1 VDNMEKI
8 ILSIFVP
15 CYNEEK
21 NITKSL
27 NNIKE
32 AVQNISY
39 EILVADDGSK
49 DKSVLMIENFKK
61 ENPNLNIK
69 IFTNQKNQ
77 GLGFNYYDKA
87 HKASGK
93 YYMLVNGDAV
103 DLPSEIKKIINNI
116 GKADMVLPYFID
128 RRNIFRKIISKLFV
142 IILRLITFTN
152 LKYYNGQALHLLENV
167 KMYGGKASGFAYQ
180 AELIAALILR
190 KKTYIE
196 VEIVPAFR
204 LYGSTSAF
212 TFRNVLSVGKSIFII
227 FYNQI
232 TYLIKNI
239 LRLN

>member
-1 VDNMEKI
+1 MRT
-8 ILSIFVP
+8 L
-15 CYNEEK
+15 K
-21 NITKSL
+21 NITRSL

-32 AVQNISY
+32 AIQNISY

-49 DKSVLMIENFKK
+49 DKSVEMIEKFKK

-69 IFTNQKNQ
+69 IFINEKNR

-87 HKASGK
+87 NKASGK

-103 DLPSEIKKIINNI
+103 DPPSEIKKIIDNI
-116 GKADMVLPYFID
+116 GKVDMILPYFID
-128 RRNIFRKIISKLFV
+128 KRNTIRKIISKIFI
-142 IILRLITFTN
+142 IILKIITFTN

-167 KMYGGKASGFAYQ
+167 KNYGSTKASGFAYQ

-204 LYGSTSAF
+204 LHGSTSAF
-212 TFRNVLSVGKSIFII
+212 SFRNILSVGKSIIVI
-227 FYNQI
+227 FYNRI
-232 TYLIKNI
+232 TYSIKQI
-239 LRLN
+239 LKIN

>member
-1 VDNMEKI
+1 MEKI
-8 ILSIFVP
+8 TLSIFVP
-15 CYNEEK
+15 CFNEEK
-21 NITKSL
+21 NITRSL

-32 AVQNISY
+32 AIQNISY

-49 DKSVLMIENFKK
+49 DKSVEMIEKFKK

-69 IFTNQKNQ
+69 IFINEKNR

-87 HKASGK
+87 NKASGK

-103 DLPSEIKKIINNI
+103 EPPSEIKKMIDNI
-116 GKADMVLPYFID
+116 GKADMILPYFID
-128 RRNIFRKIISKLFV
+128 KRNAIRKIISKIFI
-142 IILRLITFTN
+142 IILKIITFTN

-167 KMYGGKASGFAYQ
+167 KKYGNSKASGFAYQ

-204 LYGSTSAF
+204 LHGSTSAF
-212 TFRNVLSVGKSIFII
+212 SFRNILNVGKSIIVI
-227 FYNQI
+227 FYNRI
-232 TYLIKNI
+232 TYSIKQI
-239 LRLN
+239 LKIN